1 MSSVSEVVTVTIEI
15 KDAAVSQAG
24 FGTPLIAGYHTYW
37 PELVRTFS
45 DADEMTLPPLSMPTT
60 HPIYKTALA
69 LKSQNPCP
77 PQFKVG
83 KCAGATTQ
91 TVTLTP
97 GTPVGDEVF
106 SLEVDGVAV
115 SVTAST
121 TPTIAEITASLAAEI
136 NTAVPSLTAT
146 GNATDVS
153 VASDAADVAHR
164 FENLS
169 PNLTIKDTTPDST
182 TGIATDL
189 AAIRAYDADWYG
201 LLLDDSSDAVITAA
215 AAWAEA
221 QTVILF
227 VNPSDS
233 EIKSGSVSDD
243 VGSDLQTAGYNRTVP
258 LYHGKPAQCAAAAWA
273 GRMLPKAPG
282 SATWANKSLAG
293 VDKSPLS
300 DSDRGVLRGKNVN
313 YYVDVKGI
321 GFTLD
326 GRAASG
332 RYIDITHGIDWFDA
346 RVSER
351 IVALLANNDKVAYT
365 DKGIE
370 LVRAQVL
377 GQILEGISATL
388 IDGAAPYSVTVP
400 KVADI
405 NPNDRTGRVLPDVKF
420 SFVLQG
426 AVHKVLIYGT
436 VRTAL

>member
-45 DADEMTLPPLSMPTT
+45 DADEMTVAPLSMPTT
-60 HPIYKTALA
+60 HPIYRTALA

-83 KCAGATTQ
+83 KCSSVTTQ
-91 TVTLTP
+91 TVSLTP
-97 GTPVGDEVF
+97 STPVGGEVF
-106 SLEVDGVAV
+106 KLEVDGVPV

-121 TPTIAEITASLAAEI
+121 SPTIAEITASLAAEI
-136 NTAVPSLTAT
+136 SNVSGVTATDGPTAVT
-146 GNATDVS
+146 V
-153 VASDAADVAHR
+153 VSDAADVVHR
-164 FENLS
+164 YENLS
-169 PNLTIKDTTPDST
+169 PNLTLKDDTPDST

-201 LLLDDSSDAVITAA
+201 LLLDDSSGAVITAA

-233 EIKSGSVSDD
+233 EIKSGAATDD
-243 VGSDLQTAGYNRTVP
+243 VGSDLETAGYNRTVT
-258 LYHGKPAQCAAAAWA
+258 LFHDKPAQCAAAAWA

-300 DSDRGVLRGKNVN
+300 DTDRGVLKGKNVN

-346 RVSER
+346 RTSER

-388 IDGAAPYSVTVP
+388 IDGDAPYSVTVP
-400 KVADI
+400 KVAEI
-405 NPNDRTGRVLPDVKF
+405 NPNDRTARILPDVKF

-426 AVHKVLIYGT
+426 AVHKVLINGT

>member
-1 MSSVSEVVTVTIEI
+1 MSSASEVVTVTIEI

-45 DADEMTLPPLSMPTT
+45 DPDEMTLAPMSMPTT
-60 HPIYKTALA
+60 HPIYRTALA

-77 PQFKVG
+77 AQFKVG
-83 KCAGATTQ
+83 KCAGVTKQ
-91 TVTLTP
+91 TVSLTP
-97 GTPVGDEVF
+97 NTPISGEVF
-106 SLEVDGVAV
+106 SLEVDGIAV
-115 SVTAST
+115 VVTASAV
-121 TPTIAEITASLAAEI
+121 PTIAEITAALAADI
-136 NTAVPSLTAT
+136 NTDVPGVTAT
-146 GNATDVS
+146 DSPTAVTVEADE
-153 VASDAADVAHR
+153 DAEVHR
-164 FENLS
+164 YENLS
-169 PNLTIKDTTPDST
+169 PNLTLKDDTPDST
-182 TGIATDL
+182 TGIAADL
-189 AAIRAYDADWYG
+189 TAIRAYDADWYG
-201 LLLDDSSDAVITAA
+201 LLLDDSSAAVITAA

-221 QTVILF
+221 QRVILF

-233 EIKSGSVSDD
+233 EIKNGSVTDD
-243 VGSDLQTAGYNRTVP
+243 VGSDLKTAGYNRTVP
-258 LYHGKPAQCAAAAWA
+258 LYHGKPSQCAAAAWA

-300 DSDRGVLRGKNVN
+300 DTDRGVLKDKNVN

-370 LVRAQVL
+370 LVRGQVL

-405 NPNDRTGRVLPDVKF
+405 NPNDRTGRILPDVKF

>member
-1 MSSVSEVVTVTIEI
+1 MSSVSEVVNVTIEI

-45 DADEMTLPPLSMPTT
+45 DADEMTQPPMSMPTT
-60 HPIYKTALA
+60 HPIYLA
-69 LKSQNPCP
+69 ARTLKSQNPCP

-83 KCAGATTQ
+83 KTASATKQ
-91 TVTLTP
+91 SVTITP
-97 GTPVGDEVF
+97 STPVGGEVF
-106 SLEVDGVAV
+106 KLEVDGVLV

-121 TPTIAEITASLAAEI
+121 TPTVSEITASLAAEI
-136 NTAVPSLTAT
+136 NNVPGVTAT
-146 GNATDVS
+146 GGPTAVTVE
-153 VASDAADVAHR
+153 SDEDDEVHR
-164 FENLS
+164 FESLS
-169 PNLTIKDTTPDST
+169 PNLTIKDDTPDST
-182 TGIATDL
+182 TGIGTDL

-201 LLLDDSSDAVITAA
+201 LLLDDSSAAVIAAA
-215 AAWAEA
+215 AAWAET
-221 QTVILF
+221 QQIMMF

-233 EIKSGSVSDD
+233 DIKSGSVTDD
-243 VGSDLQTAGYNRTVP
+243 IGSDLQTAGYNRTVP

-300 DSDRGVLRGKNVN
+300 DTDRGVLKGKNVN

-388 IDGAAPYSVTVP
+388 IDGDAPYSVTVP
-400 KVADI
+400 KVAEI
-405 NPNDRTGRVLPDVKF
+405 NPNDRTARILPDVKF

-426 AVHKVLIYGT
+426 AVHKVLINGT

>member
-1 MSSVSEVVTVTIEI
+1 MSSASEVVTVTIEI

-45 DADEMTLPPLSMPTT
+45 DADEMTLAPMSMPTT
-60 HPIYKTALA
+60 HPIYRTALA

-83 KCAGATTQ
+83 KCTGATKQ
-91 TVTLTP
+91 TVILTP
-97 GTPVGDEVF
+97 STPASGEVY
-106 SLEVDGVAV
+106 SLDVDGVAV
-115 SVTAST
+115 SVTASA
-121 TPTIAEITASLAAEI
+121 TPTMAEITAALASEI
-136 NTAVPSLTAT
+136 NDVPGVTAT
-146 GNATDVS
+146 GGPTAVTVEADE
-153 VASDAADVAHR
+153 DAEVHR
-164 FENLS
+164 YENLS
-169 PNLTIKDTTPDST
+169 PNLTFKDDTPDSA
-182 TGIATDL
+182 TGIAADL
-189 AAIRAYDADWYG
+189 SAIRAYDADWYG
-201 LLLDDSSDAVITAA
+201 LLLDDSSAAVITAA

-221 QTVILF
+221 QRVIMF

-233 EIKSGSVSDD
+233 EIKSGSVTDD
-243 VGSDLQTAGYNRTVP
+243 VASDLKTAGYNRTVT
-258 LYHGKPAQCAAAAWA
+258 LFHDKPAQAAASAWA

-300 DSDRGVLRGKNVN
+300 DSDRGVLKDKNVN

-388 IDGAAPYSVTVP
+388 IDGDAPYSVTVP

-405 NPNDRTGRVLPDVKF
+405 NPNDRTTRVLPDVKF

>member
-1 MSSVSEVVTVTIEI
+1 MSSASEVVTVTIEI

-45 DADEMTLPPLSMPTT
+45 DADEMTQPPMSMPTT
-60 HPIYKTALA
+60 HPIYRTALA
-69 LKSQNPCP
+69 LKSQSPCP
-77 PQFKVG
+77 AQFKVG
-83 KCAGATTQ
+83 KCASGSQ
-91 TVTLTP
+91 QQVTLTP
-97 GTPVGDEVF
+97 STPVGGEVF
-106 SLEVDGVAV
+106 KLDVDGVTV

-121 TPTIAEITASLAAEI
+121 TPTVSEITASLAAEI
-136 NTAVPSLTAT
+136 TTHVDGVTAT
-146 GNATDVS
+146 GGPTAVTVES
-153 VASDAADVAHR
+153 DVAGQPHR
-164 FENLS
+164 YENLS
-169 PNLTIKDTTPDST
+169 PNLSFKDETPDSS

-201 LLLDDSSDAVITAA
+201 LLLDTSSDAVITAA

-243 VGSDLQTAGYNRTVP
+243 IGSDLKAAGYNRTVP

-300 DSDRGVLRGKNVN
+300 DSDRSVLKGKNVN

-388 IDGAAPYSVTVP
+388 IDGDSPYSVTVP

-405 NPNDRTGRVLPDVKF
+405 NPNDRTARVLPDVKF

-426 AVHKVLIYGT
+426 AIHKVLIYGT

>member
-24 FGTPLIAGYHTYW
+24 FGTPLIAGHHTYW

-45 DADEMTLPPLSMPTT
+45 DADEMTLAPLSMPTT
-60 HPIYKTALA
+60 HPIYRTALA

-83 KCAGATTQ
+83 KCAGVTQQ
-91 TVTLTP
+91 TVALTP
-97 GTPVGDEVF
+97 STPVSGEVF

-115 SVTAST
+115 SVTASE
-121 TPTIAEITASLAAEI
+121 TPTIAEITASLAIEI
-136 NTAVPSLTAT
+136 NDVPNVTAT
-146 GNATDVS
+146 AGATTVTVVS
-153 VASDAADVAHR
+153 DVATESHR

-169 PNLTIKDTTPDST
+169 PNLTFKDNTPDST
-182 TGIATDL
+182 PGIATDL

-233 EIKSGSVSDD
+233 EIKSGSVTDD
-243 VGSDLQTAGYNRTVP
+243 VGSDLQTAGYNRTVT
-258 LYHGKPAQCAAAAWA
+258 LFHGKPAQCAAAAWA

-388 IDGAAPYSVTVP
+388 IDGDAPYSVTVP

>member
-1 MSSVSEVVTVTIEI
+1 MSSVSEVVNVTIEI

-45 DADEMTLPPLSMPTT
+45 DADEMTLAPMSMPTT
-60 HPIYKTALA
+60 HPIYRTALA

-83 KCAGATTQ
+83 KCASATTQ

-97 GTPVGDEVF
+97 STPVGGEVF
-106 SLEVDGVAV
+106 KLEVDGVAV
-115 SVTAST
+115 SVTATT
-121 TPTIAEITASLAAEI
+121 TPTKAEITAALASAI
-136 NTAVPSLTAT
+136 NDVPDVTAT
-146 GNATDVS
+146 GGPTDVT
-153 VASDAADVAHR
+153 VVSDVAADTHR
-164 FENLS
+164 YENLS
-169 PNLTIKDTTPDST
+169 PNLAFKDGTPDST

-233 EIKSGSVSDD
+233 EIKSGSVTDD
-243 VGSDLQTAGYNRTVP
+243 VGSDLQTAGYSRTVT
-258 LYHGKPAQCAAAAWA
+258 LFHGKPAQCAAAAWA

-300 DSDRGVLRGKNVN
+300 DSDRGVLKGKNVN

-346 RVSER
+346 RASER

-388 IDGAAPYSVTVP
+388 IDGDAPYSVTVP
-400 KVADI
+400 KVAEI
-405 NPNDRTGRVLPDVKF
+405 NPNDRTGRILPDVKF

-426 AVHKVLIYGT
+426 AVHKVLINGT

>member
-1 MSSVSEVVTVTIEI
+1 MSSVSEVVNVTIEI
-15 KDAAVSQAG
+15 KDAAVSQEG

-45 DADEMTLPPLSMPTT
+45 DADEMTLAPMNMPTT
-60 HPIYKTALA
+60 HPIYRTALA
-69 LKSQNPCP
+69 LKSQKPCP
-77 PQFKVG
+77 PQYKVG
-83 KCAGATTQ
+83 KCTGVTTQ
-91 TVTLTP
+91 IVSLTP
-97 GTPVGDEVF
+97 SAPTAGEVF
-106 SLEVDGVAV
+106 KLDVDGVAV
-115 SVTAST
+115 SVTAGA
-121 TPTIAEITASLAAEI
+121 TPTLVEITAALAAGI
-136 NTAVPSLTAT
+136 DDVPGLTAADGPTAVTVTS
-146 GNATDVS
+146 DVPG
-153 VASDAADVAHR
+153 VVHR
-164 FENLS
+164 YENLS
-169 PNLTIKDTTPDST
+169 PNLAIEDTTADSA

-189 AAIRAYDADWYG
+189 AAIRGYDADWYG
-201 LLLDDSSDAVITAA
+201 LLLDGSSEAVILAA

-221 QTVILF
+221 QRVILF

-233 EIKSGSVSDD
+233 EIKSGSVTDD
-243 VGSDLQTAGYNRTVP
+243 VGSALQTAGYSRTVV
-258 LYHGKPAQCAAAAWA
+258 LYHNKPAQCAAAAWA

-293 VDKSPLS
+293 ADKSPLS
-300 DSDRGVLRGKNVN
+300 DTDRGVLKEKNVN

-346 RVSER
+346 RTSER

-388 IDGAAPYSVTVP
+388 IDGDSPYSVTVP
-400 KVADI
+400 KVAEI
-405 NPNDRTGRVLPDVKF
+405 NPNDRTARVLPDVKF

-426 AVHKVLIYGT
+426 AVHKVLINGT